1 MKKKAAAVK
10 YDPSLPAPFVLATG
24 RGELAD
30 KLVALAQDAGIPAVE
45 HAELAEML
53 VTLDPGTFIPEELY
67 QLVAELLVFIH
78 TVDNKL
84 RK

>member
-1 MKKKAAAVK
+1 MKKAAAVK
-10 YDPSLPAPFVLATG
+10 YDPTLPAPFVLAAG
-24 RGELAD
+24 RGDLAT
-30 KLVALAQDAGIPAVE
+30 KLLDVAKDAGVPVVDDAG
-45 HAELAEML
+45 LAEML

-67 QLVAELLVFIH
+67 QIVAELLVFIH